1 MSPTRRCAGL
11 GLGVVLIGLPT
22 EGGEQRRPV
31 LRPGLPVASVARE
44 NAQRRLEHVGAG
56 DRTDGR
62 GSVAVV
68 LRVIRRAAGLADVGW
83 CGLEG
88 DVRFDAPGA
97 DPADACL
104 LRAPEPAVAG
114 AVR

>member
-11 GLGVVLIGLPT
+11 GWGVVLIGLPS
-22 EGGEQRRPV
+22 EERGGEQRRPV

-68 LRVIRRAAGLADVGW
+68 LRVIRRVDGLADVGW
-83 CGLEG
+83 CGFEG
-88 DVRFDAPGA
+88 DVTFDAPGA

-104 LRAPEPAVAG
+104 L
-114 AVR
+114 